1 MANCAYCGTKL
12 DDNAKFCTACGAQVE
27 QAPVQPEAAQ
37 QSETVQGSYT
47 APTQGSYTA
56 PAQGSYTAPAQGS
69 YTAPAQD
76 SYTAPAQGSY
86 TAPQQGTYTPAQS
99 YTPPVQTPTSAAA
112 DSGSYTPPVQSGS
125 PEGNYTPKAGKV
137 KMPKMPKA
145 PAGKKRLLTLGG
157 IALAVILLIALVSSC
172 GGGADADDPN
182 LGVYNAVTAEMW
194 GMEMPITDMFENG
207 VSIELKEK
215 GKCVMNIDGTT
226 GKGKWTLEDGVFYA
240 EAGGAELNGTLEKGV
255 LYAENVL
262 DMGVNLTFEKE
273 GGYVEPID
281 GPQIEDPGVAI
292 ESSGIEKQW
301 DGTWYGV
308 MYVYEAEGDFAGIP
322 SDAYDAYMV
331 VDVDDTGYGSFEVY
345 FAGVDEPFAVAEC
358 NAMDYGMDAVSGR
371 IVDMVDMD
379 TYNWMFRPVPDY
391 PDRYTITDY
400 IEYDDSLFEYTL
412 FFKQWGKS
420 WQDEIDGDEIIPP
433 SVDEYEAAIA
443 NGELPPVG
451 FAPIGYAGSGTS
463 AAAVVEDPS
472 VWYGWAS
479 FTEFENID
487 SDDLMY
493 DAWAFVEEDDEGNT
507 YIRIHQD
514 GYPDTPLMFMYAEI
528 KGNKITPVIGSEDAW
543 FSDTYLAE
551 EDADMYEG
559 VLGADG
565 VLRFDYF
572 FTHYDGE
579 YGYRVQMNFRV
590 DGTEWDEDND
600 ILPPRYDEYKAAL
613 AGGASESQSAQAEEP
628 APAAEPAQSAGGPSG
643 FGGEHTAT
651 IAEFMTDIPADFTFT
666 LPERG
671 WVLEVYSDSTIYLY
685 NVPTP
690 DDAYSDS
697 PRIQFE
703 LKENLDKINFYK
715 DNFDNLK
722 EIDSRTIGGIEMTGR
737 TYKNVGMEWT
747 EYYGE
752 LPSGVWVTCKISDVD
767 ISAGTEGAAILDSVK
782 IS

>member
-1 MANCAYCGTKL
+1 MAFCTYCGSKVE
-12 DDNAKFCTACGAQVE
+12 DNAKFCTACGAPIE
-27 QAPVQPEAAQ
+27 TAKTPAAQ
-37 QSETVQGSYT
+37 EPVPVQGSYT
-47 APTQGSYTA
+47 APIQGSYTA
-56 PAQGSYTAPAQGS
+56 PN
-69 YTAPAQD
+69 
-76 SYTAPAQGSY
+76 
-86 TAPQQGTYTPAQS
+86 QGTYTSAQS
-99 YTPPVQTPTSAAA
+99 YDAAQQPTSGAA
-112 DSGSYTPPVQSGS
+112 DSGSYTPVQNAAPG
-125 PEGNYTPKAGKV
+125 GNYAPKAKA
-137 KMPKMPKA
+137 KMPKMPQMPKA
-145 PAGKKRLLTLGG
+145 PAGKKRLITFGG

-172 GGGADADDPN
+172 GGGGGADADDPN

-273 GGYVEPID
+273 GGYVEPAAID

-391 PDRYTITDY
+391 PDRYTVTDT

-451 FAPIGYAGSGTS
+451 FAPIGYAGDS
-463 AAAVVEDPS
+463 AAVSAVVEDPS

-493 DAWAFVEEDDEGNT
+493 DAWAFVEEDDDGNT

-514 GYPDTPLMFMYAEI
+514 GYPDTPLMFMYAEV

-579 YGYRVQMNFRV
+579 YGYRVQMNFRL

-613 AGGASESQSAQAEEP
+613 AGGASESQSAQAAEP

-690 DDAYSDS
+690 DDAYSNS

-703 LKENLDKINFYK
+703 LKENMDKIDFYK
-715 DNFDNLK
+715 DQFENLK
-722 EIDSRTIGGIEMTGR
+722 DIDSRTIGGIEMKGR

-767 ISAGTEGAAILDSVK
+767 ISAGTEGAAILDTVSIK
-782 IS
+782 